1 MFLAVAIWESLQPK
15 SELSSPAERRW
26 VNHGVMLA
34 IVATVSTMVL
44 RVGPVVL
51 ALAVTNRRW
60 GILNQPWLPLM
71 LRCGLAVVL
80 IDLLQYW
87 VHWSLHH
94 VSWLWRIHQVHH
106 SDPDYDVSTAARFH
120 PLEVL
125 YAQGIRFGAI
135 ALLAPPA
142 AGVLI
147 AELLSVVLNLTAH
160 ANASLPVW
168 MERTLRFGFVTPDL
182 HRIHHAEEMQ
192 DQNQNLGQTFLWWDR
207 IFGTHAGAHSLK
219 EETFR
224 TGLTGLEGF
233 DRLGI
238 GFMLAEP
245 FRNTRRETLEANPES
260 LAE

>member
-245 FRNTRRETLEANPES
+245 FQNTRRETLEANPES